1 MFSDIFIERPRL
13 AFVVAIVITLAGI
26 IAITAIP
33 IAQFPDIVPPQVTL
47 NASYPGADAEV
58 VETTV
63 AQPIEQQVNGID
75 NALYYQSASA
85 ADGSYILTVT
95 FGLGTDP
102 DINTVNVQNRASLAT
117 PQLPPEVSRAGL
129 TIRKKSAALL
139 QVINL
144 YSPNKTF
151 DAIYLSNYATIN
163 LIDPLARIKGVGQ
176 ATLFGPLDYSLR
188 IWLDPDRLTELNLT
202 PNDVIAAVQGQNI
215 QAALGRVG
223 AAPITTEQQV
233 QINIKTKGR
242 LTQPEEFAA
251 IVLRANPDG
260 SVIRIKDVARVE
272 TSAKTQDRYSRFNG
286 APAAAIGIY
295 QTPGS
300 NAVEVAR
307 QVRETMSALEKRFP
321 SDLSSTVFFD
331 STVFVTTTISEVV
344 RTLVIAIVLV
354 AIVVFLFLGSW
365 RTTLIPL
372 VAVPV
377 SVVGTFAVML
387 MIGYSANT
395 VSLLALVLAIGI
407 VVDDAIVVVENVER
421 VMEENPDLP
430 VKAACKR
437 AMAEI
442 TGPILAITLVL
453 LSVFVPV
460 AFIPGIS
467 GQLFRQFAVAVSVS
481 MLISAVNALTLSP
494 ALCSV
499 LLKHGQKSL
508 GPMRYVLGAIDWA
521 RDGYVAVVRRLVR
534 VSIVGIAVVGVTL
547 ALSAWLFS
555 RTPQSFLPDEDQGA
569 IFAALRLPEGVS
581 LNRTEEIVKQVEGIV
596 SPIPGVQ
603 GVLSVVGLNFI
614 DYVPSSNQA
623 FFVIRLKP
631 YEVRTDRAQSAS
643 AIIAR
648 LRPQMAAIQ
657 GAVGF
662 PFNLPPILG
671 LGSTGGFQYA
681 LEALQGQSPSDLAA
695 ALRGLVV
702 AANGEPEL
710 AGVYSTYAAD
720 TPQIYLDID
729 RDKAQVLGVK
739 ITDIFNALQ
748 STLGSYYVNDFNV
761 FGRTWQVNIQAE
773 TPFRDS
779 INDIYRIY
787 VRNAQGGMVPIRA
800 LADAKLVQ
808 GPQTVVRYNGFRS
821 AIVNGA
827 PKPGYSSGQ
836 ALAAME
842 RVSAATLP
850 SGYSFEWTGTA
861 LQEKAAGGRTGIVL
875 GLAILFAYLFLVALY
890 ESWNIPISALLS
902 VSVAVLGAIVAIKLA
917 GLSFDVYAQIGLV
930 VLIALAAK
938 NGILIVAFAAEQR
951 QLGKDIQAAAI
962 EGASLRFRPVMMT
975 SFAFIFGL
983 FPLIIAEGA
992 GAITRHAVGTPVFG
1006 GMIAASVFGIF
1017 IIPLLF
1023 VTAETLRQPRAKKEP
1038 YAPALPDV
1046 ASPSTDAAIG
1056 PEKQSTDGGRHD

>member
-1 MFSDIFIERPRL
+1 MLSGIFIERPRL
-13 AFVVAIVITLAGI
+13 AIVIAIVITLAGV
-26 IAITAIP
+26 IAIFAIP

-85 ADGSYILTVT
+85 AVGSYILTVT
-95 FGLGTDP
+95 FALGTDP
-102 DINTVNVQNRASLAT
+102 DINTVNVQNRASLAI
-117 PQLPPEVSRAGL
+117 PQLPAEVSRNGL

-139 QVINL
+139 QVIAF
-144 YSPNKTF
+144 YSPNSTY
-151 DAIYLSNYATIN
+151 DAVYLSNYATIN
-163 LIDPLARIKGVGQ
+163 VIDPLARIKGVGQ

-202 PNDVIAAVQGQNI
+202 PNDVIGAVSNQNI

-223 AAPITTEQQV
+223 AAPITTQQQV

-272 TSAKTQDRYSRFNG
+272 MSAKSQDRYSRFNG

-300 NAVEVAR
+300 NAVDVAR
-307 QVRETMSALEKRFP
+307 QVRETLSELEKRFP
-321 SDLSSTVFFD
+321 NDLAYTVFWD
-331 STVFVTTTISEVV
+331 STVFVTETIKEVI
-344 RTLVIAIVLV
+344 RTLGIAVVLV
-354 AIVVFLFLGSW
+354 GVVVFLFLGRW

-377 SVVGTFAVML
+377 SIVGTFAVML
-387 MIGYSANT
+387 LIGYSANT

-421 VMEENPDLP
+421 VIEENPQLP
-430 VKAACKR
+430 VPEACKK

-442 TGPILAITLVL
+442 TGPIIAITLVL
-453 LSVFVPV
+453 LSVFAAA
-460 AFIPGIS
+460 AFKQRLS
-467 GQLFRQFAVAVSVS
+467 GQLFRQFAVAVSVA
-481 MLISAVNALTLSP
+481 MLISAANALTLSP
-494 ALCSV
+494 ALCGV
-499 LLKHGQKSL
+499 LLTHGQKAS
-508 GPMRYVLGAIDWA
+508 GPMRYVLRAIDRT
-521 RDGYVAVVRRLVR
+521 RDGYVWVVRRFVR
-534 VSIVGIAVVGVTL
+534 VAIVGTVVVAGTVAAS
-547 ALSAWLFS
+547 ALLFS

-569 IFAALRLPEGVS
+569 IFATLRLPEGVS
-581 LNRTEEIVKQVEGIV
+581 LNRTEAVVKQVEGLV
-596 SPIPGVQ
+596 RPIPGVQ
-603 GVLSVVGLNFI
+603 GVLSVVGVYFKKK
-614 DYVPSSNQA
+614 VASWKQG

-631 YEVRTDRAQSAS
+631 YETRTDPAQGAG
-643 AIIAR
+643 AIITR

-702 AANGEPEL
+702 AANGQPEL

-720 TPQIYLDID
+720 TPQIYLEID

-739 ITDIFNALQ
+739 ISDIFNALQ

-773 TPFRDS
+773 TSFRD
-779 INDIYRIY
+779 NTDDIYQIY

-800 LADAKLVQ
+800 LAEAKLVQ
-808 GPQTVVRYNGFRS
+808 GPQTVVRYNGFRG

-842 RVSAATLP
+842 RISATTLP
-850 SGYSFEWTGTA
+850 AGYSFEWTGTA
-861 LQEKAAGGRTGIVL
+861 LQEKAASGRTGIVL
-875 GLAILFAYLFLVALY
+875 GLAVLFAYLFLVALY
-890 ESWNIPISALLS
+890 ESWNIPVSALLS
-902 VSVAVLGAIVAIKLA
+902 VSVAILGAIVAIMLA
-917 GLSFDVYAQIGLV
+917 RLSFDVYAQTSKLSR
-930 VLIALAAK
+930 ASMAAK
-938 NGILIVAFAAEQR
+938 NGILIVACAIEHR
-951 QLGKDIQAAAI
+951 RLGKDIPAAAI
-962 EGASLRFRPVMMT
+962 EAASLRFRPVMMT

-983 FPLIIAEGA
+983 IPLVIAQGA

-1006 GMIAASVFGIF
+1006 GMIAASLFGIF

-1023 VTAETLRQPRAKKEP
+1023 MTAERLRQRA
-1038 YAPALPDV
+1038 LM
-1046 ASPSTDAAIG
+1046 S
-1056 PEKQSTDGGRHD
+1056 GRTSH

>member
-33 IAQFPDIVPPQVTL
+33 IAQFPEIVPPQVTL
-47 NASYPGADAEV
+47 NATYPGADAEV

-63 AQPIEQQVNGID
+63 AQPIEQQINGID

-85 ADGSYILTVT
+85 ADGSYILTAT
-95 FGLGTDP
+95 FALGTDP
-102 DINTVNVQNRASLAT
+102 DINTVNVQNRASLAI
-117 PQLPPEVSRAGL
+117 PQLPQEVSRSGL

-139 QVINL
+139 QVINV
-144 YSPNKTF
+144 YSPNNTY
-151 DAIYLSNYATIN
+151 DPVYLSNYATIN
-163 LIDPLARIKGVGQ
+163 LIDPVARIRGVGQ
-176 ATLFGPLDYSLR
+176 VQLFGPLDYSLR

-202 PNDVIAAVQGQNI
+202 PNDVIAAVQDQNI

-223 AAPITTEQQV
+223 AAPITKEQQV
-233 QINIKTKGR
+233 QINIKTTGR
-242 LTQPEEFAA
+242 LTRPEEFAA

-272 TSAKTQDRYSRFNG
+272 MSAKSQDRYSRFNG

-295 QTPGS
+295 QSPGS

-307 QVRETMSALEKRFP
+307 QVRVTLDSLATRFP
-321 SDLSSTVFFD
+321 ADLAYTVFWD
-331 STVFVTTTISEVV
+331 ATVFVTATINEVI
-344 RTLVIAIVLV
+344 RTLVVAIILV
-354 AIVVFLFLGSW
+354 AVVVFMFLGRW

-372 VAVPV
+372 LAVPV
-377 SVVGTFAVML
+377 SIIGTFAVML
-387 MIGYSANT
+387 LIGYSANT

-421 VMEENPDLP
+421 VMEENPELA
-430 VKAACKR
+430 VREACKK

-442 TGPILAITLVL
+442 TGPILAITFVL

-467 GQLFRQFAVAVSVS
+467 GQLFRQFAVAVSVA
-481 MLISAVNALTLSP
+481 MLISALNALTLSP
-494 ALCSV
+494 ALCAV
-499 LLKHGQKSL
+499 LLKHGQKSR
-508 GPMRYVLGAIDWA
+508 GPMRYVLGAIDRA
-521 RDGYVAVVRRLVR
+521 RDGYVAVVRRLAR
-534 VSIVGIAVVGVTL
+534 VAVIGVLVVAGSL
-547 ALSAWLFS
+547 AASAWLFGK
-555 RTPQSFLPDEDQGA
+555 TPQSFLPDEDQGA
-569 IFAALRLPEGVS
+569 IFATLRLPEGVS
-581 LNRTEEIVKQVEGIV
+581 LNRTETVVKQVEDIV
-596 SPIPGVQ
+596 RPIPGVE
-603 GVLSVVGLNFI
+603 GIISVVGFNFI
-614 DYVPSSNQA
+614 DYVASANQA

-631 YEVRTDRAQSAS
+631 YETRTDPAQSVN

-648 LRPQMAAIQ
+648 LRPQMAAIP
-657 GAVGF
+657 GAVAF

-681 LEALQGQSPSDLAA
+681 LEALQGQSPSDIAA
-695 ALRGLVV
+695 ALRGLLV

-720 TPQIYLDID
+720 TPQIYLEID

-748 STLGSYYVNDFNV
+748 STLGSFYVNDFNV

-773 TPFRDS
+773 TQFRDN
-779 INDIYRIY
+779 IDDIYQIY

-800 LADAKLVQ
+800 LAEAKLVQ
-808 GPQTVVRYNGFRS
+808 GPQTIVRYNGFRG

-827 PKPGYSSGQ
+827 AKPGYSSGQ

-842 RVSAATLP
+842 RTSAATLP
-850 SGYSFEWTGTA
+850 PGYSFEWTGTA
-861 LQEKAAGGRTGIVL
+861 LQEKAASGRTGIVL
-875 GLAILFAYLFLVALY
+875 GVAVLFAYLFLVALY
-890 ESWNIPISALLS
+890 ESWNIPVPVLLS
-902 VSVAVLGAIVAIKLA
+902 VSVAILGAIIAIMLA
-917 GLSFDVYAQIGLV
+917 RLSFDVYAQIGLV
-930 VLIALAAK
+930 VLVALAAK
-938 NGILIVAFAAEQR
+938 NGILIVAFAVEQR
-951 QLGKDIQAAAI
+951 NLGKDINAAAI
-962 EGASLRFRPVMMT
+962 EGAALRFRPVMMT

-983 FPLIIAEGA
+983 FPLVIAQGA

-1017 IIPLLF
+1017 VIPLLF
-1023 VTAETLRQPRAKKEP
+1023 ITAERLRQRSARKK
-1038 YAPALPDV
+1038 
-1046 ASPSTDAAIG
+1046 
-1056 PEKQSTDGGRHD
+1056 